1 MIEMDPYLYDRE
13 LYQLL
18 PIEDRLW
25 MNKLYL
31 AERLGYI
38 CGPCGS
44 NAPAGEWVVRPIQNL
59 GGMGAGGFYKFV
71 VETTG
76 VNDTVK
82 NRPGYFW
89 SEWFEGK
96 SRFSEFID
104 DKPTYSYVSELDLKD
119 IPIGGE
125 KHWLESTDHIVLPD
139 MIKGVSKFMTLE
151 AIDDKIIE
159 VTFRLIPDWGRK
171 ITVANYRA
179 THPDYE
185 AENVIYGMPI
195 YRRVP
200 SKTWIEK
207 GDSWEEIIDSRRQF
221 SE

>member
-1 MIEMDPYLYDRE
+1 VITMDPYLYERE
-13 LYQLL
+13 FYQLL
-18 PIEDRLW
+18 SIQDRLW
-25 MNKLYL
+25 LNKLYL
-31 AERLGYI
+31 AERLGYQ

-44 NAPAGEWVVRPIQNL
+44 NAPAGVWVVRPIQNL
-59 GGMGAGGFYKFV
+59 CGQAAGGFYKFTV
-71 VETTG
+71 AEAG

-96 SRFSEFID
+96 HKFTEFID
-104 DKPTYSYVSELDLKD
+104 DLPTYSYVTQLDLKD
-119 IPIGGE
+119 IAVGE
-125 KHWLESTDHIVLPD
+125 EKYWLESDAHIILPD
-139 MIKGVSKFMTLE
+139 MLKGVSKYLTLE
-151 AIDDKIIE
+151 AINDKIIE

-171 ITVANYRA
+171 KTVADYRA
-179 THPDYE
+179 IDMDYA
-185 AENVIYGMPI
+185 AENVTYGLPS

-207 GDSWEEIIDSRRQF
+207 GDSWEEIIDSRRQL